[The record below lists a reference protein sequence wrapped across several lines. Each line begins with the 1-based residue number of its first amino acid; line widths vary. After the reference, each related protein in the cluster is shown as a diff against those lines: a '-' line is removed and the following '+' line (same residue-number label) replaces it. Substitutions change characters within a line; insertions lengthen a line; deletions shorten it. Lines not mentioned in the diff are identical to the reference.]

1 MKTPQEAAREYAEC
15 KYAGTDFCNNSPSLA
30 CSPSDCYSLRRFDA
44 FLAGDAFGYRRGTEK
59 AYQWISVEEELPEP
73 GEPYDEK
80 YYSVKCPLF
89 SESGYAFAEFGRD
102 GCWVEDSTG
111 RDIARYVTH
120 WRPIEPVKE

>member
-1 MKTPQEAAREYAEC
+1 MKTPQEAAREYA
-15 KYAGTDFCNNSPSLA
+15 KKIWKQGRPYKSPVGYSTD
-30 CSPSDCYSLRRFDA
+30 D
-44 FLAGDAFGYRRGTEK
+44 FLAGDEFGYRRGMEK
-59 AYQWISVEEELPEP
+59 AYRWISVEEELPEP

-111 RDIARYVTH
+111 RDITQYVTH

>member
-1 MKTPQEAAREYAEC
+1 MKTPQEAAREYAGCEKVGNGC
-15 KYAGTDFCNNSPSLA
+15 VHCDEGIYEICPSKVKYN
-30 CSPSDCYSLRRFDA
+30 A
-44 FLAGDAFGYRRGTEK
+44 FLAGDAFGYRRGLEK
-59 AYQWISVEEELPEP
+59 AYRWISVEEELPEP